1 MERSK
6 WSSEGRI
13 SMKTYWLRLLICL
26 IISGAVGSLTI
37 ILSVIGM
44 ALTGITNFILSIFM
58 IIQGVKRMHD
68 VDKSGWFLLIPLVNL
83 IFCLTPGTNGP
94 NRFGEDPKQPAPAV
108 GTEG

>member
-13 SMKTYWLRLLICL
+13 SMKTYWLRWLICL
-26 IISGAVGSLTI
+26 IISCAVGMLSF
-37 ILSVIGM
+37 ILSIIGM
-44 ALTGITNFILSIFM
+44 ALSGVTGLIISIFM

-68 VDKSGWFLLIPLVNL
+68 VNKSGWFLLIPLVNL
-83 IFCLTPGTNGP
+83 IFCLTPGTRGP
-94 NRFGEDPKQPAPAV
+94 NRFGEDPRQPAPAV